1 MQNRPV
7 AILII
12 ITIFITCS
20 VKGQKQ
26 VNSPYSRFNLG
37 SIVPSGSYRSLA
49 MGGTGVAMR
58 DNNSIYFVNPS
69 SYSSIDTTSF
79 LLDFGSDYSISVL
92 SDGVNKYHSDDMN
105 FGHLLIGFPLAKGLG
120 FAFGLVPVSNG
131 YFNIQETLKEGDP
144 GYDPLTGNIT
154 STHKGDG
161 SLTNFFIGT
170 GLNLTRNFSIGAN
183 LKVLFGELD
192 RVNQFQ
198 FEDYANT
205 FGQYY
210 SEKLRIRGLNF
221 DYGAQ
226 YTAKFKKDYFFT
238 AGISFTA
245 AKNYRS
251 ELEKISERFASY
263 TASAYSPDTLYYIN
277 NSSKDSTRLP
287 SVIRLG
293 VSFGK
298 KDKFVAAIDYVSSNW
313 AEAKIHGSP
322 ASYLANSKSWLLGVE
337 YIPDKFSNFSFMSRI
352 EYRLGGHVSDNY
364 LILNGAQIKEYGAS
378 CGIGIRMRNSM
389 SKATVY
395 FDLTKKNGAISLGLH
410 NENFY
415 TVGVSLNLYDFW
427 FIKRKFD

>member
-7 AILII
+7 AILFI
-12 ITIFITCS
+12 ITVFITCS

-92 SDGVNKYHSDDMN
+92 SDGVKKYNSDDMN

-120 FAFGLVPVSNG
+120 FAAGLVPVSNG
-131 YFNIQETLKEGDP
+131 YYNIQEILKEGDT
-144 GYDPLTGNIT
+144 GYDPLAGKIM

-161 SLTNFFIGT
+161 SLTNFFIGS
-170 GLNLTRNFSIGAN
+170 GFRLTKNFSIGAN
-183 LKVLFGELD
+183 LKILFGELD
-192 RVNQFQ
+192 RTNQFE

-205 FGQYY
+205 FGQYN
-210 SEKLRIRGLNF
+210 SEKLRIRGLNI

-226 YTAKFKKDYFFT
+226 YTAKLKKDYFFT

-251 ELEKISERFASY
+251 DLEKISERFASY

-298 KDKFVAAIDYVSSNW
+298 KDKFVAGIDYISSNW
-313 AEAKIHGSP
+313 AEAKIHGSR
-322 ASYLANSKSWLLGVE
+322 ASYLANSKSWLFGVE
-337 YIPDKFSNFSFMSRI
+337 YIPDKFSNSSFLSRV

-364 LILNGAQIKEYGAS
+364 LMLNGAQIKEYGAS
-378 CGIGIRMRNSM
+378 CGFGIRMRNSF

-395 FDLTKKNGAISLGLH
+395 FDFTKKNGAISKGLH

-427 FIKRKFD
+427 FMKKKFD

>member
-7 AILII
+7 AILFI
-12 ITIFITCS
+12 ITVFITCS
-20 VKGQKQ
+20 VNGQKQ

-92 SDGVNKYHSDDMN
+92 SDGVNKYNSDDMN

-120 FAFGLVPVSNG
+120 FATGLVPVSNG
-131 YFNIQETLKEGDP
+131 YYNIQEILKEGDP
-144 GYDPLTGNIT
+144 GYDPLTGKIM

-170 GLNLTRNFSIGAN
+170 GLRLTKNFSIGAN
-183 LKVLFGELD
+183 LKILFGELD
-192 RVNQFQ
+192 RTNQFE
-198 FEDYANT
+198 FEDYANS
-205 FGQYY
+205 FGQYN
-210 SEKLRIRGLNF
+210 SEKLKIRGLNF

-226 YTAKFKKDYFFT
+226 YTAKLKKDYFFT

-251 ELEKISERFASY
+251 DFEKVSERFASY
-263 TASAYSPDTLYYIN
+263 AASAYSPDTLYYIN

-298 KDKFVAAIDYVSSNW
+298 KDKFVAGIDYISSNW
-313 AEAKIHGSP
+313 TKAKIHGSP
-322 ASYLANSKSWLLGVE
+322 ASYLANSKSLLFGVE
-337 YIPDKFSNFSFMSRI
+337 YIPDKFSNSSFLSRI
-352 EYRLGGHVSDNY
+352 DYRLGGHLSDNY
-364 LILNGAQIKEYGAS
+364 LMLNGAQIKEYGAS
-378 CGIGIRMRNSM
+378 CGFAIRMRNSF